1 MNENYFIKIQ
11 GKANVPERVNIG
23 HNYKLTADCS
33 VTSESRIDN
42 QDGSF
47 DIIFKVEPVTVSI
60 EKDNGEV
67 IKAKDPRKNSQKLRN
82 YLFKLYHDEG
92 YVEDFDRV
100 YDEVTYVVMSYM
112 PSMLREAIK
121 RLEDKK

>member
-11 GKANVPERVNIG
+11 GKANVPERVDIG

-47 DIIFKVEPVTVSI
+47 DIIFKVEPVTVAI

-67 IKAKDPRKNSQKLRN
+67 LKAKDPRKNSQKLRN

>member
-11 GKANVPERVNIG
+11 GKANVPERVDIG

-47 DIIFKVEPVTVSI
+47 DIIFKVEPVTVAI